1 MRANMEGSK
10 LEGAIFKGALM
21 PYGTKHPQHDAL
33 REVWLRGVSLRG
45 ILAVTRQYARTSKA
59 TPKGKGAGRVGKR
72 GR

>member
-45 ILAVTRQYARTSKA
+45 ILAVMR
-59 TPKGKGAGRVGKR
+59 
-72 GR
+72 

>member
-1 MRANMEGSK
+1 MTTDLTSADFSGARLMRANMEGSK

-45 ILAVTRQYARTSKA
+45 ILAVMR
-59 TPKGKGAGRVGKR
+59 
-72 GR
+72 